1 MGGEEGGGAVGS
13 AVSVAGPPLI
23 GSAEPGPLLMARSG
37 CRSVADGAKRLS
49 VVDDDA
55 GRLVEAKQPRK
66 CPVARTDSPAGT
78 AADNRQ
84 PPLDKRNQRFRRDHR
99 MRGLRRNRA
108 RDPPSALEVS
118 QFAYYALTE
127 NNDTSGF
134 VSATDAYELLL
145 VHHGRP

>member
-1 MGGEEGGGAVGS
+1 
-13 AVSVAGPPLI
+13 
-23 GSAEPGPLLMARSG
+23 
-37 CRSVADGAKRLS
+37 
-49 VVDDDA
+49 
-55 GRLVEAKQPRK
+55 
-66 CPVARTDSPAGT
+66 
-78 AADNRQ
+78 
-84 PPLDKRNQRFRRDHR
+84 

-145 VHHGRP
+145 AHDIMGALDRPRGRGTRMFSLDRGC